1 LSNWIEEFHQ
11 LNPDAVKI
19 EEKKAAKEYKI
30 DLFKTV
36 IPALDRRDKKFFS
49 KLTEE
54 QKKDIS
60 IWLLTRWMS
69 STLRDP
75 GDQICN
81 VNIVVNSKSKFLT
94 KHKELQWM
102 LLAMTGSGKLD
113 RHSWIAP
120 PKGIKKNR
128 IEELILKYYPN
139 LNSNELELFQK
150 INTIEDIEE
159 FLKDNGLSDKEIED
173 LLTKGK

>member
-36 IPALDRRDKKFFS
+36 IPALDRRDKKFFN

-60 IWLLTRWMS
+60 IWTATRMMS
-69 STLRDP
+69 STTVDT
-75 GDQICN
+75 GAQICN
-81 VNIVVNSKSKFLT
+81 VNAVMNSRAKFLT

-102 LLAMTGSGKLD
+102 LLAVTGPGRTV
-113 RHSWIAP
+113 RHDWIAP

-139 LNSNELELFQK
+139 LNNDELELFQK
-150 INTIEDIEE
+150 INTIEDIKD
-159 FLKDNGLSDKEIED
+159 FLIDNGLSDKEIED